1 MRFEII
7 KNHVN
12 NPGRTSSLSNVIG
25 HINFDGMTDALLES
39 LTALDY
45 TIELKPSP
53 KPKEA
58 KQV

>member
-7 KNHVN
+7 KNHSA
-12 NPGRTSSLSNVIG
+12 PGPGMSNVIG
-25 HINFDGMTDALLES
+25 HINYDNMTPALLES

-53 KPKEA
+53 KLNKEA